1 MSAFFADFPDNLPPK
16 FVAGWYVAI
25 GAFLAPWGL
34 PVISAAFLIAALAL
48 LQLDE

>member
-1 MSAFFADFPDNLPPK
+1 MKDFYADFPDNLPPK

-34 PVISAAFLIAALAL
+34 PAIAAAFLIAALLL

>member
-1 MSAFFADFPDNLPPK
+1 MSEFLRDFPDNLPAK

-34 PVISAAFLIAALAL
+34 TAIAAAFLISALLL